1 MAVIRFN
8 LGLDVGYGNTKG
20 VWSTDAGPEHNVII
34 PSVAHEIRD
43 LEDDRALS
51 SAGQTDEVLVQVDGR
66 HYVVG
71 PSTAVYGRTLHD
83 DYIHTPQYRALVAG
97 ALYMAFKDLG
107 EVVEWVDALVVGLP
121 VYSFGKFRE
130 GLAAEMGKGFEV
142 PVPAKLR
149 TAYGKDMVFVRAKAI
164 KVMPQ
169 PVGAMTDWRGRLTVP
184 PPEGDTVIVAD
195 PGYKTFDW
203 FAMRGHVIIPD
214 LSGAFDGGVSELL
227 KDVSVAITREHP
239 NARVDIQT
247 VEDGLE
253 RGKLTLVGV
262 GSIDFTEYRQ
272 TVRKGARI
280 IAQRMAEM
288 LQRSQQ
294 SNKVR
299 VDHLILAGGG
309 AQYFE
314 DAMREVFA
322 GVDFSVL
329 PKPVLANARGFW
341 KVATRMA

>member
-1 MAVIRFN
+1 M
-8 LGLDVGYGNTKG
+8 
-20 VWSTDAGPEHNVII
+20 
-34 PSVAHEIRD
+34 
-43 LEDDRALS
+43 
-51 SAGQTDEVLVQVDGR
+51 
-66 HYVVG
+66 
-71 PSTAVYGRTLHD
+71 
-83 DYIHTPQYRALVAG
+83 
-97 ALYMAFKDLG
+97 
-107 EVVEWVDALVVGLP
+107 
-121 VYSFGKFRE
+121 
-130 GLAAEMGKGFEV
+130 
-142 PVPAKLR
+142 
-149 TAYGKDMVFVRAKAI
+149 RAKAI

-169 PVGAMTDWRGRLTVP
+169 PVGAMTDWRG
-184 PPEGDTVIVAD
+184 
-195 PGYKTFDW
+195 
-203 FAMRGHVIIPD
+203 H
-214 LSGAFDGGVSELL
+214 
-227 KDVSVAITREHP
+227 VSVAITRKHP
-239 NARVDIQT
+239 NARIDIQT

-253 RGKLTLVGV
+253 RGKISLVGV

-329 PKPVLANARGFW
+329 PKPVAPQQSSRCMAPNASKNWAPKRGNLTQVFDLARNPKTSGPGLTQRSRFPAG
-341 KVATRMA
+341 ATAIPSRCRTT

>member
-1 MAVIRFN
+1 MAVNRFN

-43 LEDDRALS
+43 LDDYRALA

-71 PSTAVYGRTLHD
+71 PSAAVYGRTLHD
-83 DYIHTPQYRALVAG
+83 DYIHTPQYRALIAG
-97 ALYMAFKDLG
+97 ALYAAFKELG
-107 EVVEWVDALVVGLP
+107 AVVEWIDALVVGLP

-149 TAYGKDMVFVRAKAI
+149 AAYGKDTVFVRAKAI

-169 PVGAMTDWRGRLTVP
+169 PVGAMTDWRGRLTAP
-184 PPEGDTVIVAD
+184 PPDGDTVIVAD

-203 FAMRGHVIIPD
+203 FSMRGHVIIPD

-227 KDVSVAITREHP
+227 KDVSVAITRKHP

-262 GSIDFTEYRQ
+262 GSIDFSEYRQ
-272 TVRKGARI
+272 TVRKGAKI

-309 AQYFE
+309 ASYFE

-322 GVDFSVL
+322 GVDFTRL
-329 PKPVLANARGFW
+329 PRPVLANARGFW